1 MKIKNSMNRSHL
13 AGLVTEASQ
22 PDSLFSKAVR
32 LWRTKRERTRRAR
45 QLQRGTARQEIP
57 ARLILLTILATLICL
72 VSCTKSVPVT
82 PPAPPP
88 VNKDWLITASFSY
101 NFTNYM
107 QCSASVTSGCI
118 TGFTWGY
125 ANAQGVQIPL
135 KTSAVSVCSGSA
147 QPQACT
153 DTANSQLPIGSNIF
167 TIVVN
172 YIDAAGKPQVTA
184 PVTAASPT
192 VIAAGLPSGFT
203 ITAQ

>member
-1 MKIKNSMNRSHL
+1 MQQGRPL
-13 AGLVTEASQ
+13 PAQ
-22 PDSLFSKAVR
+22 Q
-32 LWRTKRERTRRAR
+32 W
-45 QLQRGTARQEIP
+45 TAPQEIP
-57 ARLILLTILATLICL
+57 ARLILLTILATSICL
-72 VSCTKSVPVT
+72 ASCTKSVPVT

-107 QCSASVTSGCI
+107 QCSASVNSGCI

-125 ANAQGVQIPL
+125 TNAQGAQVPL
-135 KTSAVSVCSGSA
+135 KTSAVSVCSGTA

-172 YIDAAGKPQVTA
+172 YVDAAGKPQVTA

>member
-1 MKIKNSMNRSHL
+1 MKN
-13 AGLVTEASQ
+13 
-22 PDSLFSKAVR
+22 
-32 LWRTKRERTRRAR
+32 TKRFLGLLWQTLPVRRAIEP
-45 QLQRGTARQEIP
+45 QR
-57 ARLILLTILATLICL
+57 LVVLTILTTLICL
-72 VSCTKSVPVT
+72 ASCTKAVPVT

-88 VNKDWLITASFSY
+88 VNKDWLITASFTY

-125 ANAQGVQIPL
+125 ANAQGAQVPL

-172 YIDAAGKPQVTA
+172 YIDAAGKPQITA
-184 PVTAASPT
+184 PVIAASPT

>member
-1 MKIKNSMNRSHL
+1 M
-13 AGLVTEASQ
+13 
-22 PDSLFSKAVR
+22 
-32 LWRTKRERTRRAR
+32 
-45 QLQRGTARQEIP
+45 QEVP

-72 VSCTKSVPVT
+72 ASCTKSVPVT

-125 ANAQGVQIPL
+125 TNAQGAQVPL
-135 KTSAVSVCSGSA
+135 KTSAVSVCSGTA

-153 DTANSQLPIGSNIF
+153 DTSNSQLPIGSNIF

-184 PVTAASPT
+184 PRDSRVTHSNCCRAPVRFHHHRPVASAAADCARCNTSAMP
-192 VIAAGLPSGFT
+192 P
-203 ITAQ
+203 

>member
-1 MKIKNSMNRSHL
+1 MKIKNQFSRLPLAALHLPDRSVCL
-13 AGLVTEASQ
+13 
-22 PDSLFSKAVR
+22 
-32 LWRTKRERTRRAR
+32 TK
-45 QLQRGTARQEIP
+45 QGTGWQKIL
-57 ARLILLTILATLICL
+57 ARLMLLTISAMLICL
-72 VSCTKSVPVT
+72 TSCTKSVPVT

-118 TGFTWGY
+118 SGFTWGY
-125 ANAQGVQIPL
+125 LNAAGAQVPL
-135 KTSAVSVCSGSA
+135 KTSAASVCSGTA

-153 DTANSQLPIGSNIF
+153 DTANSQLPIGSDTF

-172 YIDAAGKPQVTA
+172 YIDSTGKPQVTA

-192 VIAAGLPSGFT
+192 VIAAGLPSAFT
-203 ITAQ
+203 VTAQ

>member
-1 MKIKNSMNRSHL
+1 MKNALR
-13 AGLVTEASQ
+13 
-22 PDSLFSKAVR
+22 
-32 LWRTKRERTRRAR
+32 
-45 QLQRGTARQEIP
+45 
-57 ARLILLTILATLICL
+57 ILLPMVLIAPFWFA
-72 VSCTKSVPVT
+72 SCTKTVPVT

-88 VNKDWLITASFSY
+88 VNKDWLITGSFSY
-101 NFTNYM
+101 SCTNYM
-107 QCSASVTSGCI
+107 QCGASAAGNVGVTSGCI

-125 ANAQGVQIPL
+125 LNAQGVQVPL

>member
-1 MKIKNSMNRSHL
+1 MKN
-13 AGLVTEASQ
+13 
-22 PDSLFSKAVR
+22 
-32 LWRTKRERTRRAR
+32 
-45 QLQRGTARQEIP
+45 TAKIFQ
-57 ARLILLTILATLICL
+57 LTILIALL
-72 VSCTKSVPVT
+72 WLASCTKSVPVT

-88 VNKDWLITASFSY
+88 ANKDWLITATFSY

-107 QCSASVTSGCI
+107 QCSASSASGANVTSGCI

-125 ANAQGVQIPL
+125 LNAQGTQVPL
-135 KTSAVSVCSGSA
+135 KTSPVTVCSGAS

-153 DTANSQLPIGSNIF
+153 DTANSQLPIGSNTF

-172 YIDAAGKPQVTA
+172 YIDSAGEPQTTS

-192 VIAAGLPSGFT
+192 LIAAGLPQSFT

>member
-1 MKIKNSMNRSHL
+1 MKN
-13 AGLVTEASQ
+13 
-22 PDSLFSKAVR
+22 AV
-32 LWRTKRERTRRAR
+32 K
-45 QLQRGTARQEIP
+45 IY
-57 ARLILLTILATLICL
+57 LLTILTMSSWLASCAKTL
-72 VSCTKSVPVT
+72 SVT

-125 ANAQGVQIPL
+125 LNAQGEQVPL
-135 KTSAVSVCSGSA
+135 KTSLVTVCSGTS

-153 DTANSQLPIGSNIF
+153 DTANSQLPIGSDTF

-172 YIDAAGKPQVTA
+172 YIDSAGKPQVTS
-184 PVTAASPT
+184 PVVSATPT
-192 VIAAGLPSGFT
+192 VIAAGLPQGFT
-203 ITAQ
+203 ISAQ